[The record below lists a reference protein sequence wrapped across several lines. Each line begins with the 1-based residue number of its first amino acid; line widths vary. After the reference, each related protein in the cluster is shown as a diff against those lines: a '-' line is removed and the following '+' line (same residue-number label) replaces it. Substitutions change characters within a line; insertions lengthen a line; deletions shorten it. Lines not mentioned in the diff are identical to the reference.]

1 MSYDQ
6 PMDQDRDAYNRNLI
20 DDTVFAARKSGG
32 VAYLL
37 WTFVGGFG
45 MHNFYLGRLKVGA
58 LQMAGT
64 LLTYCTYVSPDPWP
78 LAGMAIGAPGDRHQP
93 AGRSVQ
99 DAILRRR
106 LQRTP
111 ARAAPRRPGGLARRL
126 RLYTS
131 CRKMRISPTTDTAH
145 TPVRTHGMPT
155 R

>member
-37 WTFVGGFG
+37 WTFVGGLG
-45 MHNFYLGRLKVGA
+45 MHNFYLGRQKAGA

-78 LAGMAIGAPGDRHQP
+78 LVGVAIGVPLGISLLVDLFKMPSYVVTCSER
-93 AGRSVQ
+93 
-99 DAILRRR
+99 LRAR
-106 LQRTP
+106 LQDDLEDWRG
-111 ARAAPRRPGGLARRL
+111 A
-126 RLYTS
+126 
-131 CRKMRISPTTDTAH
+131 
-145 TPVRTHGMPT
+145 
-155 R
+155 

>member
-6 PMDQDRDAYNRNLI
+6 PMDQDRDVYNRNLI

-45 MHNFYLGRLKVGA
+45 MHNFYLGRQKAGA

-78 LAGMAIGAPGDRHQP
+78 LIGMVIGVPLGISLLVDLFKMPSYVVTCSER
-93 AGRSVQ
+93 
-99 DAILRRR
+99 LRAR
-106 LQRTP
+106 LQDDLEDWRG
-111 ARAAPRRPGGLARRL
+111 A
-126 RLYTS
+126 
-131 CRKMRISPTTDTAH
+131 
-145 TPVRTHGMPT
+145 
-155 R
+155 